1 MTYNYPNFKKHF
13 NTNPKMWIKFGWFFA
28 ELYYFYLLYVV
39 LITPPKY
46 VANWTFFICLQLL
59 ILAIFGLSYNKQLT
73 LVNAKIGKHLKKRG
87 YTDVANVLKEIDDEM
102 ISPEYAILRKCTHG
116 YANFMITKNW
126 IIGADGLK
134 LMGVNAVRKCEVHSL
149 KKDFIIKRSKYG
161 KNYYFT
167 LNITDTSGFSYT
179 FFTLHEKEQ
188 QETYYIIKN
197 SMRNSKKQQIVK
209 KKK

>member
-1 MTYNYPNFKKHF
+1 MTYNYPNLKKHF

-134 LMGVNAVRKCEVHSL
+134 LMGVNAVRDC
-149 KKDFIIKRSKYG
+149 KKEEIK
-161 KNYYFT
+161 
-167 LNITDTSGFSYT
+167 
-179 FFTLHEKEQ
+179 KEQ
-188 QETYYIIKN
+188 FLSRYVTDSVLLLCMVMN
-197 SMRNSKKQQIVK
+197 
-209 KKK
+209 